1 MSKLLLIDDDKEV
14 IKINAKYF
22 RQLQYE
28 VEYATNAKSALKK
41 LESFTPDCIIMDVM
55 MPGMDG
61 FKACTKIKEICNA
74 PIIFLTGRDSEDDK
88 IHGLLLGADDYMV
101 KPYSLRELEVRI
113 QVLIRRYQSAGSSAA
128 SLSGG
133 LDFSLLHIDKE
144 RHKAYYKKRNSDE
157 SFSREEIQL
166 TNKEYDMLALLASS
180 PGKVFT
186 FEEIGNAAFGN
197 STVKDIWLPKSIKE
211 LGDMIPVFE
220 MMNCKTTIK
229 RYQEE
234 YCLIFETGF
243 EDMYVIID
251 KKGGYK
257 IMTKGEKME

>member
-14 IKINAKYF
+14 LKINSKYF

-61 FKACTKIKEICNA
+61 FKACTKIKETCNA

-113 QVLIRRYQSAGSSAA
+113 QVLIRRYQSVGSSAA

-144 RHKAYYKKRNSDE
+144 RHKAYYKKRSSDE
-157 SFSREEIQL
+157 AVSKETTSWEEIQL

-186 FEEIGNAAFGN
+186 FEEIGND
-197 STVKDIWLPKSIKE
+197 VW
-211 LGDMIPVFE
+211 
-220 MMNCKTTIK
+220 
-229 RYQEE
+229 
-234 YCLIFETGF
+234 
-243 EDMYVIID
+243 
-251 KKGGYK
+251 GGYIESDRK
-257 IMTKGEKME
+257 TIMVTASRLRKKLALYQGLSKYIETVWSQGYQFIGEKNKEV

>member
-41 LESFTPDCIIMDVM
+41 SFTPDCIIMDVM

-61 FKACTKIKEICNA
+61 FKACTKIKETCNA

-113 QVLIRRYQSAGSSAA
+113 QVLIRRYQSAGPSAA

-186 FEEIGNAAFGN
+186 FEEIGNA
-197 STVKDIWLPKSIKE
+197 VW
-211 LGDMIPVFE
+211 
-220 MMNCKTTIK
+220 
-229 RYQEE
+229 
-234 YCLIFETGF
+234 
-243 EDMYVIID
+243 
-251 KKGGYK
+251 GGYIESDRK
-257 IMTKGEKME
+257 TIMVTASRLRKKLALYQGLSKYIETVWSQGYQFIGEKK